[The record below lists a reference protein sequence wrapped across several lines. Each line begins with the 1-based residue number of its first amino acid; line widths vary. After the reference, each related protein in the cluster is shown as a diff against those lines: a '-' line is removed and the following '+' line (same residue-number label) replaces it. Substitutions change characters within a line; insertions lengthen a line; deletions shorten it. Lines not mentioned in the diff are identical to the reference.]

1 MLMAFTLKSPA
12 FAPGDRIPKR
22 HSAEGDNVSPTLE
35 WSEVPAGTRELAL
48 VCDDPDAPQ
57 DEPWVHWLVY
67 KIPPSLGALPELAVK
82 GEGKAPD
89 LEVVEGRN
97 SWGKVGYGGPLPPKG
112 HGTHHYNFTLYAL
125 DEPLHI
131 RSGASKDE
139 LLASM
144 KGHTVGQATLT
155 GIYSR

>member
-1 MLMAFTLKSPA
+1 MAFTLKSPA
-12 FAPGDRIPKR
+12 FAPGERIPKR

-35 WSEVPAGTRELAL
+35 WSDVPAGTRELAL

-67 KIPPSLGALPELAVK
+67 KIPPSLGALSEAAAK
-82 GEGKAPD
+82 GLGKAPD
-89 LEVVEGRN
+89 AKLVEGRN
-97 SWGKVGYGGPLPPKG
+97 SWGELGYGGPLPPKG

-125 DEPLHI
+125 DEPLPL
-131 RSGASKDE
+131 RSGASKEE